1 MNCEIC
7 SAPAIIFQVILE
19 KLTHCILLQF
29 FKLFD
34 SKVIRA
40 RFLKIVHKRDI
51 QICFISFTV
60 GGIVALI
67 AEKRLHDLGK
77 AIQHAKL
84 EKQLVYPTKFSN
96 SCMTSTYGCLLPNM
110 FLVEQYGMSLNIV
123 KYRIGALFFLIGAGC
138 LCTSIYYSMK
148 QCSKRKRRIHQ
159 NDGNQPVMESKS
171 SVTKVTLTNC
181 KETSICNDQSIY
193 DNLNTV

>member
-1 MNCEIC
+1 MFY
-7 SAPAIIFQVILE
+7 IIYCWWYRSTDCRETSSWLGWDH
-19 KLTHCILLQF
+19 LAC
-29 FKLFD
+29 
-34 SKVIRA
+34 KV
-40 RFLKIVHKRDI
+40 
-51 QICFISFTV
+51 
-60 GGIVALI
+60 
-67 AEKRLHDLGK
+67 GK
-77 AIQHAKL
+77 S
-84 EKQLVYPTKFSN
+84 VYPTKLSN
-96 SCMTSTYGCLLPNM
+96 SKNIGTNGFLLPNM

-138 LCTSIYYSMK
+138 LCTSIYYNMK

-193 DNLNTV
+193 DNLNTVWLFNNDLSTAISFQFHLSLIINYYRSIRVRVRPVLKTNAT